1 MGSHGRPSASLKFIS
16 MRR

>member
-1 MGSHGRPSASLKFIS
+1 MGIIFIS